1 MNTSVA
7 RPSQPSPNP
16 DNLIWW
22 HRFVRRKGHIAPVG
36 LSLLMVFACAPLVMV
51 LARLLAFPG
60 MLSPD
65 LIGFDALRQLGSFLN
80 KSFTLEWV
88 PPANRRTILYLL
100 MLPTALLLI
109 TLARLTFGIRVLGL
123 RAILISVAFLQIGII
138 PSLMLIMVVVAIIFL
153 LHPVIKRFRL
163 PLFARISVISCIAAT
178 IMVAALFVGPW
189 MRSETI
195 WSVAFFPVIIL
206 AMLAEGIARTF
217 AKDNALIAIWRLGW
231 TLVLALLIACVTYPP
246 AIRDFA
252 LHFPELMLTQL
263 ILIIFISEFLDF
275 RLLHNFQACLGK
287 PTSGI
292 QTKHSGRTRI
302 ALVRNRWNTGVIS
315 HLGMTT
321 SAKTRYQSVQR
332 IVDALRDMGFT
343 VKVFEGD
350 TSLLHKLNEFLPP
363 NPQTLEP
370 GGMVL
375 NLATGIQGNGRF
387 SHLPSMLE
395 MSGVAYTGPD
405 PIAHIRILDRYVL
418 MMLLKQSGVPTPRFK
433 LMSNEF
439 NDMGDLQFPL
449 VVRPRCEPDTALTI
463 VNNHQQLCAA
473 VQLVVKQYTQEA
485 MVETFFNSPEIHVS
499 LLGNKTIECLPLLL
513 VDSAGNGKICPAP
526 LDDALAVQI
535 RECAKH
541 AYAVAG
547 CRDYARVDFRL
558 TQGGEACVVQIHSL
572 GILSHKGSFIRSA
585 EVGGYSFQNILHRIM
600 ELAWDRY
607 GIELSSPVNLDNVS
621 TWIISRLSDMR
632 TGIK

>member
-1 MNTSVA
+1 MNTSIA
-7 RPSQPSPNP
+7 MPGQPGPNP
-16 DNLIWW
+16 DNHIWW
-22 HRFVRRKGHIAPVG
+22 HRFVRRKGHIGPMG

-65 LIGFDALRQLGSFLN
+65 LIGFDALRQFGSFLN
-80 KSFTLEWV
+80 QSFTLEWM
-88 PPANRRTILYLL
+88 PLANRRTILYIL

-109 TLARLTFGIRVLGL
+109 TFAQLTFGLRVLGL

-138 PSLMLIMVVVAIIFL
+138 PSLMLIMIVVAIIFL
-153 LHPVIKRFRL
+153 LRSTMDRLRL
-163 PLFARISVISCIAAT
+163 PLFARISVISCIAAI
-178 IMVAALFVGPW
+178 IMVAALFIGPW

-206 AMLAEGIARTF
+206 AMLAEGIGKTF
-217 AKDNALIAIWRLGW
+217 AQDNALIAIWRLGW
-231 TLVLALLIACVTYPP
+231 TLVLALLIACVSYPP

-275 RLLHNFQACLGK
+275 RLLHNFQAGLGK

-292 QTKHSGRTRI
+292 QTKLSGRTRV
-302 ALVRNRWNTGVIS
+302 AVVRNRWNTGVIS
-315 HLGMTT
+315 QLGMTT
-321 SAKTRYQSVQR
+321 STKTRYQSVQR
-332 IVDALRDMGFT
+332 IVDTLRDMGFT

-350 TSLLHKLNEFLPP
+350 TSLLRKLKEFLPP

-463 VNNHQQLCAA
+463 VSNHQQLGAA
-473 VQLVVKQYTQEA
+473 VQLVVNQYRQEA
-485 MVETFFNSPEIHVS
+485 MVETFFNSPEIRVS

-526 LDDALAVQI
+526 IDDALADQI

-572 GILSHKGSFIRSA
+572 GILSRKGSFIRSA
-585 EVGGYSFQNILHRIM
+585 EVGGYSFQSLLYRIM
-600 ELAWDRY
+600 EIAWDRY
-607 GIELSSPVNLDNVS
+607 DTEIGTSMNLDNIG
-621 TWIISRLSDMR
+621 TWLTSRLSTM
-632 TGIK
+632 KALVK